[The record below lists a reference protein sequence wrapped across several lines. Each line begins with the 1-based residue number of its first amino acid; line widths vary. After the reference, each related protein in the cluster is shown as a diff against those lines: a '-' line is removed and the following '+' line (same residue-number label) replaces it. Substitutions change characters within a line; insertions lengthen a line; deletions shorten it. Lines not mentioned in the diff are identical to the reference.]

1 MANLEIALLQIASCG
16 MDQRANLSKGEGY
29 CRRAA
34 ELGADIALF
43 PEMWNVGYQR
53 YDPEAKG
60 ARERWIAAAIPRD
73 GEFIQHYRG
82 LAREL
87 GMAIAVTYLEAW
99 EPLPRNSVS
108 LIDRAGE
115 IVLTYA
121 KVHTCAFD
129 EPEVSCTPGDDFH
142 VCDLDTDAGE
152 VRIGAMICFDREF
165 PESARILMLKGAEII
180 LTPNACPL
188 NDLESGL
195 GDVRIDQFRGRA
207 FENLVGV
214 AMANYAAPQYDGR
227 SVAFGGDGALI
238 LQADEKEGVYM
249 AGFDLAELRAWR
261 EKEAVR
267 NQQRKPRLYRL
278 ISSAP
283 ACAGD
288 GEPAARREERS
299 KARSRGG
306 AR

>member
-1 MANLEIALLQIASCG
+1 MANLRIGLLQMASCG
-16 MDQRANLSKGEGY
+16 MDQRANLLKGEDY

-53 YDPEAKG
+53 YDADEKG
-60 ARERWIAAAIPRD
+60 ARERWIASAIPGD
-73 GEFIQHYRG
+73 GEFIRHFRG
-82 LAREL
+82 LARGLE
-87 GMAIAVTYLEAW
+87 MAIAVTYLEEW

-108 LIDRAGE
+108 LIDRTGE
-115 IVLTYA
+115 VVLTYA

-142 VCDLDTDAGE
+142 VCRLDTDAGVVE
-152 VRIGAMICFDREF
+152 IGAMICFDREF
-165 PESARILMLKGAEII
+165 PESARVLMLKGAEII
-180 LTPNACPL
+180 LTPNACAL

-238 LQADEKEGVYM
+238 LQADEKEGVHL
-249 AGFDLAELRAWR
+249 AEFDLEKLRAWR
-261 EKEAVR
+261 EKEDVR

-278 ISSAP
+278 LTSASTCENDP
-283 ACAGD
+283 
-288 GEPAARREERS
+288 EPAARRDE
-299 KARSRGG
+299 
-306 AR
+306 